1 MKFEITEAEAREMAK
16 FEEEVGCDVS
26 AGPDWGIHLD
36 KVIDF
41 VLEQTSSNTAIDS
54 EECEFSDLKIPLFPN
69 QRNHLANATNDCQGD

>member
-26 AGPDWGIHLD
+26 AGPDWGIHFD

-41 VLEQTSSNTAIDS
+41 VVEQTSNAKDS
-54 EECEFSDLKIPLFPN
+54 EECNFSDLKQKN
-69 QRNHLANATNDCQGD
+69 RTHLQ

>member
-26 AGPDWGIHLD
+26 AGPDWGIHFD

-41 VLEQTSSNTAIDS
+41 VLEQTSSKPVVDS
-54 EECEFSDLKIPLFPN
+54 EECKFPDRDIS
-69 QRNHLANATNDCQGD
+69 QTS